1 MSNIQILLV
10 MQTNH
15 FKLGAT
21 NVLLKWERIFNKNIK
36 KNMML
41 WLKIMRKLKISL
53 KRRWKNISIN
63 R

>member
-36 KNMML
+36 KNIL
-41 WLKIMRKLKISL
+41 SANQIA
-53 KRRWKNISIN
+53 
-63 R
+63 

>member
-1 MSNIQILLV
+1 

-41 WLKIMRKLKISL
+41 
-53 KRRWKNISIN
+53 
-63 R
+63 